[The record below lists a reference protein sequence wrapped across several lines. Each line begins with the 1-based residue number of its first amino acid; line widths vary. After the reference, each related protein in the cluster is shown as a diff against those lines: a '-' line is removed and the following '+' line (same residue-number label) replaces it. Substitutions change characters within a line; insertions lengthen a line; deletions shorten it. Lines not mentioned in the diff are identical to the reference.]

1 MCASCDLLDDLR
13 RKQGVTKN
21 FYMFL
26 DEVFKAKA
34 AEMREVGGKKEL
46 LTTSM
51 SKTFLNALGENLKA
65 EVLEVIL
72 RIMARSIENRSAY
85 SNDMLHIAFDYEVNR
100 KGRLPKETW
109 LFGIIKETILKILS
123 DTENKKDWY
132 WMYVKV
138 TLPLCFSRFL
148 TRFLIH
154 SLTITV
160 ALSAFLHVLT
170 FTFCR

>member
-1 MCASCDLLDDLR
+1 
-13 RKQGVTKN
+13 
-21 FYMFL
+21 MFL
-26 DEVFKAKA
+26 DEVFSAKA
-34 AEMREVGGKKEL
+34 EELREVGGKTEL
-46 LTTSM
+46 LNTSM
-51 SKTFLNALGENLKA
+51 SKQCLSMLGDILKS

-132 WMYVKV
+132 WMYVN
-138 TLPLCFSRFL
+138 L
-148 TRFLIH
+148 
-154 SLTITV
+154 
-160 ALSAFLHVLT
+160 AFLVMNRQCFLFESCVYSGYIQGKLLVAVEHLVRKGESQGIEIQN
-170 FTFCR
+170 FVV